1 MAFCVVCR
9 LRERLRGEVRCA
21 DGQTGQVCPRL
32 GPPGE
37 APAARVPERCVPHG
51 LPELGF
57 VHRLCALGLAVLGLQ
72 CVVSSLGGGEG
83 PCASLGFEKTPP
95 PVVISWGVAVRPRC
109 PGAPAAAA
117 VSQGL
122 LLPARVAEGWLCAPS
137 QEAGCVPRE
146 SGCQSP
152 ARALP
157 GGGSRAGLP
166 QGWGQVTCVTYLSR
180 VPRYVLL
187 SAVQAGP
194 LDESRSLE
202 WLFPTSS

>member
-1 MAFCVVCR
+1 MPWSPGLPPQFPRGCFC
-9 LRERLRGEVRCA
+9 
-21 DGQTGQVCPRL
+21 
-32 GPPGE
+32 
-37 APAARVPERCVPHG
+37 PHG
-51 LPELGF
+51 WL
-57 VHRLCALGLAVLGLQ
+57 
-72 CVVSSLGGGEG
+72 
-83 PCASLGFEKTPP
+83 K
-95 PVVISWGVAVRPRC
+95 
-109 PGAPAAAA
+109 
-117 VSQGL
+117 
-122 LLPARVAEGWLCAPS
+122 GWLCVPS

-166 QGWGQVTCVTYLSR
+166 QGWGQATCVTYLSR
-180 VPRYVLL
+180 VQRHVLL

>member
-57 VHRLCALGLAVLGLQ
+57 VHRLCALGLAVLGLR

-122 LLPARVAEGWLCAPS
+122 LLPARVAEGVALCS
-137 QEAGCVPRE
+137 Q
-146 SGCQSP
+146 
-152 ARALP
+152 P
-157 GGGSRAGLP
+157 GGGLCPPG
-166 QGWGQVTCVTYLSR
+166 
-180 VPRYVLL
+180 
-187 SAVQAGP
+187 
-194 LDESRSLE
+194 E
-202 WLFPTSS
+202 WLPEPGSRPPRRRVQSGAAPGLGTGHMCDVSLTCAEIRALVCSAGRTLG